1 MHELKERMAAFVDAH
16 SDVYKDIALQMLP
29 QLMAAARPEGDGG
42 RTLIVTATS
51 GDTGKAALSG
61 FADAPGTGI
70 CVFYPDGGVSDV
82 QRLQMVTQAGA
93 NVSVAAVRGNF
104 DDIQTKVKAI
114 FGDAALRERL
124 SSENVRLSSANSIN
138 IGRLVPQIVYYLD
151 AYAQLMRKGAI
162 GAGDE
167 LEFVVPTGNFGD
179 VLAGFYA
186 KLMGLPVS
194 KLVVA
199 ANEND
204 VSFSELLSKIGWAIM
219 SATGGSTS
227 SLNGSFYLGM
237 SEAVS
242 SEELSP
248 ADTAKMFAQGL
259 ENLRAMTT
267 AQLGDKTMLDAIIPA
282 VESMKI
288 TLEGNPEASLN
299 DLFRNAVTAAVEGA
313 AKTEELVAKQGRA
326 RNLGERSLGFRDAG
340 ATSFSLIM
348 TAFAETVAQS

>member
-1 MHELKERMAAFVDAH
+1 MQTTLTKTLFVSMLNAALKKIEENFDYLNELDSAT
-16 SDVYKDIALQMLP
+16 
-29 QLMAAARPEGDGG
+29 GDGDHG
-42 RTLIVTATS
+42 TAIVSTM
-51 GDTGKAALSG
+51 KAA
-61 FADAPGTGI
+61 
-70 CVFYPDGGVSDV
+70 
-82 QRLQMVTQAGA
+82 
-93 NVSVAAVRGNF
+93 VA
-104 DDIQTKVKAI
+104 
-114 FGDAALRERL
+114 
-124 SSENVRLSSANSIN
+124 
-138 IGRLVPQIVYYLD
+138 
-151 AYAQLMRKGAI
+151 
-162 GAGDE
+162 
-167 LEFVVPTGNFGD
+167 
-179 VLAGFYA
+179 
-186 KLMGLPVS
+186 
-194 KLVVA
+194 A